1 MAEMPSANKPEK
13 QPTADPKLEKPSG
26 GAASGSQGTAGAG
39 KPAGASSTSSGSVAK
54 VQGAKPATERPTPA
68 KSKPAAGGPQYAGT
82 PVTRA
87 AAPQAAKAAPAG
99 TEAQPM
105 EEEPAARG
113 FGSWFLL
120 LPSWLISMVF
130 HMVLVLILAIWVIP
144 EPDRS
149 GISRIIVPPP
159 TKVEELEELREE
171 PLEQIDVQSPVDM
184 VVIAPDPTQVPELP
198 KSDDLEAAAVKVDLE
213 NFGLVQAPRSDLLAR
228 VGTFYGSGLDGRGK
242 GKGQLLRAGGGNEQS
257 ELAVAKAL
265 KWLAEHQM
273 PDGGWNFNHAMAP
286 SCQGKCRNPGSDV
299 EARNAATGLA
309 LLPFLGAGQTHK
321 QGSYQKTVARGL
333 AFLVSRMQRS
343 PQGGSLYEGGRGVMY
358 SHGICAIALCEA
370 YAMTKDRYL
379 YEPAQAAINFI
390 VYAQDPVGG
399 GWRYQ
404 PRQRGDTSVVGW
416 QIMALK
422 SAHLAYLQVPPITV
436 RKATQFLDSVQSN
449 SGANYGYTDP
459 GAGPATTA
467 IGLLCRMM
475 LGWKKE
481 TPALEMGVKWL
492 SNQGPSINPGGGTA
506 NMYYNY
512 YATQV
517 LRHWEGELW
526 EKWNLRMRDSL
537 IQTQAKQGHEEGS
550 WFFTGEHGTEVAG
563 RLYCTAMA
571 TMILEVYYRHMP
583 IYRTQAV
590 EAQFP
595 E

>member
-1 MAEMPSANKPEK
+1 MADTPSANKPEK
-13 QPTADPKLEKPSG
+13 QPNPDPKLEKPSG
-26 GAASGSQGTAGAG
+26 AGASGGKGSAAGAKPGAGTSSSSAAKPQTAKAASGPVQPS
-39 KPAGASSTSSGSVAK
+39 AK
-54 VQGAKPATERPTPA
+54 AVVQGAKPAEQKVTSAAASRPT
-68 KSKPAAGGPQYAGT
+68 KPAPS
-82 PVTRA
+82 
-87 AAPQAAKAAPAG
+87 APAPEMG
-99 TEAQPM
+99 
-105 EEEPAARG
+105 EEEPRRG
-113 FGSWFLL
+113 VSALFLL
-120 LPSWLISMVF
+120 VPSWLISMVF
-130 HMVLVLILAIWVIP
+130 HMVLLLILALWVIP

-149 GISRIIVPPP
+149 GLSRIVVPPP
-159 TKVEELEELREE
+159 SKIEELEEIREE
-171 PLEQIDVQSPVDM
+171 PLEQPLNVETPLD
-184 VVIAPDPTQVPELP
+184 VVIAPDPTQVPEMP
-198 KSDDLEAAAVKVDLE
+198 KADDMDAATTKVDLE
-213 NFGLVQAPRSDLLAR
+213 NFGLLQAPRSDLLAR
-228 VGTFYGSGLDGRGK
+228 VGTFYGHGLEGRGK
-242 GKGQLLRAGGGNEQS
+242 GKGQLLRAGGGNEAS

-273 PDGGWNFNHAMAP
+273 PNGGWNFNHTLAP
-286 SCQGKCRNPGSDV
+286 SCKGQCRNPGTET
-299 EARNAATGLA
+299 EAWNAATGLA

-321 QGSYQKTVARGL
+321 EGKYKQTVARGL
-333 AFLVSRMQRS
+333 MFLVSRMQRS
-343 PQGGSLYEGGRGVMY
+343 PQGGSLYEGGRGRMY

-379 YEPAQAAINFI
+379 YEPAQAAVNFI

-399 GWRYQ
+399 GWRYE
-404 PRQRGDTSVVGW
+404 PRQKGDTSVVGW

-422 SAHLAYLQVPPITV
+422 SAHLAYLQIPPITIK
-436 RKATQFLDSVQSN
+436 KASQFLDHVQSN

-481 TPALEMGVKWL
+481 TPALERGVQWL
-492 SNQGPSINPGGGTA
+492 SNQGPNINPGGGTA

-526 EKWNLRMRDSL
+526 DKWNVKMRDSL
-537 IQTQAKQGHEEGS
+537 IQTQAKQGHEDGS
-550 WFFTGEHGTEVAG
+550 WFFTGEHGTDVAG

-595 E
+595 D